1 MYVVIPC
8 YNEEQMLP
16 ITAKA
21 LIKKLDELK
30 AEGRIAQNSKVM
42 FVDDG
47 SKDKTWEIIQKLHE
61 AALFSQ
67 VLSFQETKVIRTHC
81 WLVL

>member
-1 MYVVIPC
+1 MTETMYVVIPC

-30 AEGRIAQNSKVM
+30 AEVVSHRTARSCSLTTAQRTKRGR
-42 FVDDG
+42 
-47 SKDKTWEIIQKLHE
+47 
-61 AALFSQ
+61 
-67 VLSFQETKVIRTHC
+67 
-81 WLVL
+81 

>member
-1 MYVVIPC
+1 MTETMYVVIPC

-30 AEGRIAQNSKVM
+30 AEVASHRTAKSCSLTTAQRTKRGR
-42 FVDDG
+42 
-47 SKDKTWEIIQKLHE
+47 
-61 AALFSQ
+61 
-67 VLSFQETKVIRTHC
+67 
-81 WLVL
+81 